1 MNKKRNYIW
10 YQSTIV
16 RICDSPIIIF
26 SPNSI
31 NPNLKITIGLRITVI
46 KLPQNQDSWE
56 CENLNVYLALFMQE
70 RMQSNHN
77 LSCFFI
83 CFKKS

>member
-46 KLPQNQDSWE
+46 KLPQNQDS
-56 CENLNVYLALFMQE
+56 
-70 RMQSNHN
+70 
-77 LSCFFI
+77 
-83 CFKKS
+83 